1 MEALADLSG
10 DLSEQIAVRERDLSS
25 GYRFL
30 EIAELCRG
38 RGNDELSLD
47 WASRG
52 IAAFPDP
59 PDPRLRAFL
68 ITEYRR
74 RGLTAQA
81 LEQSLAAFTER
92 ATLESYRELATDAR
106 AANQWAEQRERA
118 LELLRGATLPPR
130 GTQPVRAAAPEVCG
144 WRSRRR
150 AGQNTPRTRSSST
163 ASTLRT

>member
-30 EIAELCRG
+30 QIAELCRE
-38 RGNDELSLD
+38 RGDDEAALD
-47 WASRG
+47 WVTRG
-52 IAAFPDP
+52 LAAFPDP

-106 AANQWAEQRERA
+106 AAKQWAEQRERA
-118 LELLRGATLPPR
+118 LELPCAARRRSDRPATCEAR
-130 GTQPVRAAAPEVCG
+130 SGVVRARACVALGRRHGRRVG
-144 WRSRRR
+144 RSR
-150 AGQNTPRTRSSST
+150 
-163 ASTLRT
+163 